1 MLDFEALKKSSTSSL
16 DALVKEAEKLTKRE
30 DNGPDERFWSPAVD
44 KAGNGYAVIRFL
56 PAPAGEDI
64 PWVRVYD
71 HGFQGPGG
79 WYIENS
85 RTTIGE
91 ADPVSEHNQMLW
103 NSGIEANKEIV
114 SKGLPGFKGALKR
127 RLKYIANILVVSDK
141 ANPENEGKV
150 FLFRFGPKIFAK
162 LQEAMKPQFE
172 DEKPI
177 NPFDFWNGADF
188 KLKIRNVEN
197 YRNYD
202 KSEFDT
208 PAPIAKKDADIKAIW
223 EAEHSL
229 AAFLAEDNF
238 KSYSDLK
245 ARLDR
250 VLGLSNGTQHTS
262 SSHEEVS
269 APVTRQTAAP
279 SMKEESAPWD
289 SDSDDDDSMSFFKKL
304 SEED

>member
-1 MLDFEALKKSSTSSL
+1 MLDFAALKKSSQSSL
-16 DALVKEAEKLTKRE
+16 DSLVKEAEKLTKRE
-30 DNGPDERFWSPAVD
+30 DNGPDDRFWTPTVD

-85 RTTIGE
+85 LTTIGE
-91 ADPVSEHNQMLW
+91 DDPVSEHNQMLW

-172 DEKPI
+172 DEQAI

-188 KLKIRNVEN
+188 KLKIRQVEG

-202 KSEFDT
+202 KSEFDA
-208 PAPIAKKDADIKAIW
+208 PSPIAKKDEDIKAIW
-223 EAEHSL
+223 EKEYSL
-229 AAFLAEDNF
+229 AAFLAQDNF
-238 KSYSDLK
+238 KTYDELK
-245 ARLDR
+245 RRLER
-250 VLGLSNGTQHTS
+250 VLGQGSSQQRQNTS
-262 SSHEEVS
+262 EEV
-269 APVTRQTAAP
+269 APPAHKEMAQP
-279 SMKEESAPWD
+279 ISKEETAPWD
-289 SDSDDDDSMSFFKKL
+289 GDSDDDDSLSFFKKL